1 MGKILI
7 NERQLEILT
16 EHVLFEQ
23 EIDRDDSD
31 ADMEKYGHKI
41 TSTPGEFK
49 EYEGGQPYEL
59 FMAKTDTLSKAYFQ
73 SGEFEEKESK
83 TLYFKYRR
91 PNPITINI
99 KKLTDIRDKWVK
111 EQISYFDDKGGEEA
125 AFIWWAEEAQPKKGA
140 QLKKLQEK
148 LKIALS
154 KKNFDEDFQYSSS
167 DDFKGRKGRK
177 KGWEENPDYNPDG
190 AKEDKM
196 VAKAKK
202 KVGDVTFSPTDR
214 YVVMEKIAKYVG
226 NKYDGDY
233 QAAMSDEV
241 WERKGRKIFGGDG
254 WIKRGVKSIT
264 LSPKNI
270 KTKTIEQPQPVQTDI
285 CEVFELTPSDADGQL
300 FENNLWSQTT
310 FFEQQIDLLVK
321 TIMTYKKAV
330 MEKADGNEV
339 DMYVSSK
346 IYGGG
351 GDKPI
356 DLNTI
361 IDYPYTIRSSCSQVP
376 NGVND
381 KGEKLQGH
389 GGTRPISE
397 RISFE
402 QLSKNR
408 ANTAKKL
415 MYDKLTA
422 IGIDL
427 PEPIINWEGDGTSS
441 IPGTSGPVFVE
452 GGPVDSEAFKKA
464 RFVKIEIAIGFK
476 AKGDAP
482 EPVPPI
488 MFKVGDFKVQIVQDV
503 ESWCG
508 IFCKLMRLPPPRWP
522 KWPRIKWP
530 RWKIGGGKIST
541 TACPQF

>member
-16 EHVLFEQ
+16 GHVLFEQ

-31 ADMEKYGHKI
+31 ADMKKYGHKV

-49 EYEGGQPYEL
+49 EYEGGLPYDL

-91 PNPITINI
+91 PNPISI
-99 KKLTDIRDKWVK
+99 KIKEFIDFRNKWVE
-111 EQISYFDDKGGEEA
+111 EQISAFDNEEEA
-125 AFIWWAEEAQPKKGA
+125 IIGFAKGFPKRA
-140 QLKKLQEK
+140 SDLKKLQEK
-148 LKIALS
+148 LEKALT
-154 KKNFDEDFQYSSS
+154 KKNVTKEFQYSSN

-177 KGWEENPDYNPDG
+177 KGWEENPDFNPDG

-214 YVVMEKIAKYVG
+214 YVVMEKINTYVE
-226 NKYDGDY
+226 KRYDGDY
-233 QAAMSDEV
+233 NAAMSDEV
-241 WERKGRKIFGGDG
+241 YERKGRKIYGGDG
-254 WIKRGVKSIT
+254 WIKRGIKSIT

-270 KTKTIEQPQPVQTDI
+270 QTKTIEQPQPVQTDI
-285 CEVFELTPSDADGQL
+285 CELFELTPTAVDGQL
-300 FENNLWSQTT
+300 FENNLWGQTT

-321 TIMTYKKAV
+321 TIMTYKKSV

-339 DMYVSSK
+339 TMYVSSK

-351 GDKPI
+351 GDEEI
-356 DLNTI
+356 DVNTI
-361 IDYPYTIRSSCSQVP
+361 IDYPYTIGSSCSQVP

-389 GGTRPISE
+389 GGTRPVSE

-408 ANTAKKL
+408 ANTAKQL
-415 MYDKLTA
+415 MYDKLSA
-422 IGIDL
+422 IGIDM
-427 PEPIINWEGDGTSS
+427 PEPIIQWQGDGSSS
-441 IPGTSGPVFVE
+441 IPGTSGPAYKP
-452 GGPVDSEAFKKA
+452 GDPVDSEALKKA
-464 RFVKIEIAIGFK
+464 RYVKIYIAIGFR

-482 EPVPPI
+482 EPVPPV
-488 MFKVGDFKVQIVQDV
+488 MFKVGDFKVKIVQDV

-508 IFCKLMRLPPPRWP
+508 IFCKLMRLPPLRWP

-530 RWKIGGGKIST
+530 KWGKKKT
-541 TACPQF
+541 LGCPGV